1 MLHSKRESTQNA
13 SVSQGFTGA
22 QNQIKRRENQKAR
35 ARTVPPVSPNTR
47 RRGGRYYKEMFLG
60 KKERVRCRKGA
71 EGKPFYSYLCYK
83 LQVGISQQWINQ
95 MT

>member
-1 MLHSKRESTQNA
+1 MHKVLEFIILFFYSACNHFLFEIVILEWMLHSKRESTQHA

-47 RRGGRYYKEMFLG
+47 TVIGLSMELVATAAHF
-60 KKERVRCRKGA
+60 C
-71 EGKPFYSYLCYK
+71 
-83 LQVGISQQWINQ
+83 I
-95 MT
+95 